1 MGALVLQDAG
11 LLVEYPDTS
20 MSIPLGHPIFTE
32 ALNQS
37 HYWLITLLESARFP
51 GVKILG
57 KGPING
63 REQCSLGSL
72 VGKYA

>member
-1 MGALVLQDAG
+1 
-11 LLVEYPDTS
+11 
-20 MSIPLGHPIFTE
+20 
-32 ALNQS
+32 
-37 HYWLITLLESARFP
+37 LITLLESARFP

-57 KGPING
+57 KDPING